1 VTVTFV
7 MERLKEAFDDA
18 TGKWDPIISKAVENA
33 TFKWGFPP
41 SGGNAGGEV
50 SYSHAVS
57 VSESGSIG
65 PRRATLY
72 ISYKYHDP
80 KATGRRIHQTDWD
93 VPADFDFPTAD
104 LYVAWTAW
112 LLGHPSN
119 QSKKADGVT
128 YPAPVRPLCLL
139 RHHGK
144 LPAFVKKK
152 FDNAWR
158 PILELMDAEV
168 AATIAQTP
176 VTKIDHAFISATYAH
191 ALKNICLRNPDIAP
205 TLNRNRQA
213 VSTCSK
219 ALKSISAKKRKSSQ
233 M

>member
-1 VTVTFV
+1 
-7 MERLKEAFDDA
+7 
-18 TGKWDPIISKAVENA
+18 
-33 TFKWGFPP
+33 
-41 SGGNAGGEV
+41 
-50 SYSHAVS
+50 
-57 VSESGSIG
+57 
-65 PRRATLY
+65 
-72 ISYKYHDP
+72 
-80 KATGRRIHQTDWD
+80 
-93 VPADFDFPTAD
+93 VPADFDFPTTD

-112 LLGHPSN
+112 SLGYSSN
-119 QSKKADGVT
+119 QSKKADGVI
-128 YPAPVRPLCLL
+128 YPEPVRPLCLL

-152 FDNAWR
+152 FDNAWQ

-168 AATIAQTP
+168 AAIIAQTP
-176 VTKIDHAFISATYAH
+176 VTKIDHTFISATYRH

-205 TLNRNRQA
+205 TMNRNRKA

>member
-1 VTVTFV
+1 
-7 MERLKEAFDDA
+7 M
-18 TGKWDPIISKAVENA
+18 
-33 TFKWGFPP
+33 
-41 SGGNAGGEV
+41 
-50 SYSHAVS
+50 
-57 VSESGSIG
+57 
-65 PRRATLY
+65 
-72 ISYKYHDP
+72 
-80 KATGRRIHQTDWD
+80 
-93 VPADFDFPTAD
+93 PADFDFPTAD

-112 LLGHPSN
+112 LLGYPSN
-119 QSKKADGVT
+119 QSKKADGVI